1 MESSNHKQDSN
12 EEEQHHREQQL
23 HQLHDMMEVI
33 LHRNSPD
40 RNYLREVEHLGA
52 GSMYV
57 LNTLYQKGVCR
68 ASDIA
73 HSLEVTSG
81 AVTGLTDKLLYM
93 GLIHRERSEEDRR
106 VVLLSLSEQGR
117 ATYLRLRNN
126 LGERMKTAF
135 SKIETSE
142 LEYINQVLSKIM
154 CE

>member
-1 MESSNHKQDSN
+1 MESSKHMQDSN
-12 EEEQHHREQQL
+12 EEEQQHRQQQL
-23 HQLHDMMEVI
+23 HQLHDLMEAI

-40 RNYLREVEHLGA
+40 RHYLREVEHLGA

-81 AVTGLTDKLLYM
+81 AVTGLTDKLLFM

-106 VVLLSLSEQGR
+106 VVLLSLSERGR
-117 ATYLRLRNN
+117 ETYMRLRNN
-126 LGERMKTAF
+126 LGERMKAAF

-142 LEYINQVLSKIM
+142 LEYINKVLSKIIS
-154 CE
+154 E